1 MIITIS
7 QFHKIIG
14 SGHREGLKMQS
25 HHTSLPDEEVDGPVS
40 HTQLLR
46 LLTSRIADLHL
57 SAFHE
62 VRHHLM

>member
-1 MIITIS
+1 
-7 QFHKIIG
+7 
-14 SGHREGLKMQS
+14 MQS
-25 HHTSLPDEEVDGPVS
+25 HHTSLPDKEVDGPVS
-40 HTQLLR
+40 HTQPLR